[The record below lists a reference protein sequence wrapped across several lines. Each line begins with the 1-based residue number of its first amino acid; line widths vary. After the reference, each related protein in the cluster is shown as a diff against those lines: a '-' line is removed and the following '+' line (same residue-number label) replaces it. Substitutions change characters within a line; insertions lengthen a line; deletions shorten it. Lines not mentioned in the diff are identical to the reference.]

1 MTAVASGH
9 IETELPELLKL
20 PEVAKRLRVSKRTL
34 EREIERGRLAAVKIG
49 RSVRIAPAALA
60 AYFALITTGQPAQ

>member
-1 MTAVASGH
+1 MNAVVSGH
-9 IETELPELLKL
+9 NENEPPELFKL

-60 AYFALITTGQPAQ
+60 AYFALITTGQASQ